1 MKQLQTISI
10 VAPGFFG
17 LNTQESGVTLSSN
30 YAQLTDNVVIDKYGR
45 LGARKGWLMKTT
57 SGASELDGNPI
68 RFMLDNIN
76 ADGSTTL
83 LSAGNNKVFTGGNGE
98 ALTDVTPALYTIT
111 DNDWSGA
118 SILETGLL
126 VQEGHEPLVY
136 DITATPVMQPMVYY
150 MSAADGSV
158 ADYASLPGSPTTGD
172 RYHVVDTNT
181 VYEWDGSAWN
191 DVTVVQNYGTAYPKH
206 AIAAYGRFWT
216 HNGSTVYWSTD
227 IADPDFPCF
236 CGGTSGSLNIASVLP
251 RNVDEIVS
259 LAVHNDFLV
268 IFCKHNIVLYSGAS
282 NPIGVNFALADIIA
296 GVGCVAKNSVQPT
309 GNDLIFLSD
318 TGVRSLGRLLSE
330 KSLPMRDLTK
340 NIRDDFLKDMNAE
353 IANNLAIDPSDK
365 DPLNHVCSVYSEQ
378 YAFYLISFPSTET
391 VYVLDMRMPLEDG
404 SARCT
409 VWYQYE
415 AHAFLRLA
423 DRTVLIGKPDGIGE
437 YTGYTDN
444 GTKYR
449 LRYFSHY
456 LDLGSNVTK
465 KMLKQIKMTVLGGS
479 NQQITVKVGSD
490 YTASYFSYA
499 FTVDNG
505 TSYEYGSAKYPEYSE
520 FKGVVDNYA
529 SLPASPSTNDA
540 YYTLDN
546 QSVYQWNGTS
556 WLDLSRATSSVSTFA
571 ALPSNPSVKQR
582 VRVRDEND
590 DIGVVYEWDGSAW
603 NVVVSWEDVFTLV
616 SNSEYVGGVVID
628 TIKSSVSGS
637 GNVIQI
643 GFEADVN
650 GSELSVQALDCFVKT
665 GRIS

>member
-1 MKQLQTISI
+1 MKQLETISI

-45 LGARKGWLMKTT
+45 LGSRKGWLMKTV
-57 SGASELDGNPI
+57 SGSSALAGNPI
-68 RFMLDNIN
+68 RFMLDNLN

-83 LSAGNNKVFTGGNGE
+83 ISAGNNKVFTGGNGTT
-98 ALTDVTPALYTIT
+98 LTDVTPALYTVT

-136 DITATPVMQPMVYY
+136 DSTATPVLQTMTDYT
-150 MSAADGSV
+150 GV
-158 ADYASLPGSPTTGD
+158 A
-172 RYHVVDTNT
+172 
-181 VYEWDGSAWN
+181 
-191 DVTVVQNYGTAYPKH
+191 QNYGTSYPKH
-206 AIAAYGRFWT
+206 AIAAYGRFWA
-216 HNGSTVYWSTD
+216 HNGTTVYWSTD
-227 IADPDFPCF
+227 IADSAFPTF
-236 CGGTSGSLNIASVLP
+236 SGGTSGSLNIASVLP

-268 IFCKHNIVLYSGAS
+268 IFCKHNIILYSGAS
-282 NPIGVNFALADIIA
+282 NPIGTSFALADIIA

-318 TGVRSLGRLLSE
+318 TGVRSLGRLLAE

-340 NIRDDFLKDMNAE
+340 NIRDDFLRDMTTE
-353 IANNLAIDPSDK
+353 IENYGSLD
-365 DPLNHVCSVYSEQ
+365 HVCSVYSEQ

-391 VYVLDMRMPLEDG
+391 VYVLDMRSPLEDG

-423 DRTVLIGKPDGIGE
+423 DRTLLIGKPDGIGE

-449 LRYFSHY
+449 IRYFSHY

-490 YTASYFSYA
+490 YTASYFSYP
-499 FTVDNG
+499 FTLDTGSVD
-505 TSYEYGSAKYPEYSE
+505 EYGA
-520 FKGVVDNYA
+520 
-529 SLPASPSTNDA
+529 
-540 YYTLDN
+540 
-546 QSVYQWNGTS
+546 
-556 WLDLSRATSSVSTFA
+556 
-571 ALPSNPSVKQR
+571 
-582 VRVRDEND
+582 
-590 DIGVVYEWDGSAW
+590 
-603 NVVVSWEDVFTLV
+603 
-616 SNSEYVGGVVID
+616 SEYGVAEFAGGVVID